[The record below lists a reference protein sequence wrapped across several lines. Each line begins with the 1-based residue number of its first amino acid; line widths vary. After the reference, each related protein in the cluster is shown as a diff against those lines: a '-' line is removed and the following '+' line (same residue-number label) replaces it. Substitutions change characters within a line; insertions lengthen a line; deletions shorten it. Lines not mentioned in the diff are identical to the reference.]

1 MNAGAPRKTWI
12 LAATILGSTMAF
24 LDGTVVNVALPVI
37 QRKLNAPLSRVQWV
51 VEAYLLLISALLL
64 VGGSLGDRFGRKRV
78 FVCGTALFALASA
91 ACGAAPTIGALIAA
105 RAVQGVG
112 GALLVP
118 GSLALI
124 TANFPP
130 GERGRAIGT
139 WSGATALTTALG
151 PLAGGFLVDAV
162 SWRAIFYL
170 NLPIAAAVIGIALL
184 RVPESRDPSPAPLD
198 LAGAAL
204 AVVSLGTIVFALTE
218 ASRRAFASPAILAP
232 LAFGILTAAAF
243 VLREAKIRHPLLPL
257 ELFRSRAF
265 SATNAVTLLLYGA
278 LGAALFFLP
287 FELIQGRRYT
297 PTQAGAALLP
307 FIAVISTLSRW
318 TGKLGERVGPRLPLT
333 AGPLLSAGGLVLFLI
348 LPAGSYW
355 TSVFPPILVVG
366 FGMALAVPPLTTT
379 VMSSEKEK
387 YAGIVSA
394 FNNTVS
400 RIGSL
405 FAIAGLAIAVAAT
418 KGAFSSPGSESFRIA
433 MGGAAALALGAA
445 IIAAVFLPPGGR
457 NVRRLP

>member
-1 MNAGAPRKTWI
+1 V
-12 LAATILGSTMAF
+12 S
-24 LDGTVVNVALPVI
+24 VALPVI
-37 QRKLNAPLSRVQWV
+37 QRKLEAPLARVQWV
-51 VEAYLLLISALLL
+51 VEAYLLLLSALLL

-78 FVCGTALFALASA
+78 FVAGTAIFALASA
-91 ACGAAPTIGALIAA
+91 ACGAAPSIGALIAA
-105 RAVQGVG
+105 RAVQGIG

-151 PLAGGFLVDAV
+151 PVAGGFLVDAA

-170 NLPIAAAVIGIALL
+170 NIPIAAAVILIALS
-184 RVPESRDPSPAPLD
+184 RVPESRDPSCAPLD
-198 LAGAAL
+198 VAGSALAAGSLAG
-204 AVVSLGTIVFALTE
+204 IVFGLTE
-218 ASRRAFASPAILAP
+218 AARSPFGSSAVLAP
-232 LAFGILTAAAF
+232 LLAGIFLGGAF
-243 VLREAKIRHPLLPL
+243 VLQEARRRHPMLPL
-257 ELFRSRAF
+257 ALFRSRAF
-265 SATNAVTLLLYGA
+265 SATNAVTLFLYGS
-278 LGAALFFLP
+278 LGATFFFLP
-287 FELIQGRRYT
+287 FELIQARRYT

-333 AGPLLSAGGLVLFLI
+333 AGPLLAAAGLALFLI
-348 LPAGSYW
+348 FPPGSYW
-355 TSVFPPILVVG
+355 TSVLPPILVVG

-418 KGAFSSPGSESFRIA
+418 RGAFASPGSEAFRIA
-433 MGGAAALALGAA
+433 VGGSAALALAA
-445 IIAAVFLPPGGR
+445 AVIAAVFLRPTGSISR
-457 NVRRLP
+457 